1 MGHRR
6 NHVVVAL
13 AALILSGSAL
23 DCHAQKRDSRVGT
36 FAAIAYHPKGKEFGW
51 ATDRRTSRE
60 AGAEA
65 LKQCAHPRCEVAI
78 TVRNACAALARGP
91 KQSRAQK
98 GVSQQDAEAR
108 ALTRC
113 GDKCDIVA
121 WTCTR

>member
-6 NHVVVAL
+6 HHVVAAL
-13 AALILSGSAL
+13 AALILVGSAR
-23 DCHAQKRDSRVGT
+23 DCHAQKRDSKVGT
-36 FAAIAYHPKGKEFGW
+36 FGAIAHHPKGAEFGW

-65 LKQCAHPRCEVAI
+65 LRQCGHPRCEVAI

-91 KQSRAQK
+91 KQSRTSK
-98 GVSQQDAEAR
+98 GVSRQDAEAR

-113 GDKCDIVA
+113 GDRCEIVA